1 MRNSNGL
8 LIVYDACNS
17 LSFEKVD
24 YWLKLSRQHLGD
36 DCTIY
41 LLGNKS
47 DLIKKNAKNRK
58 VSLELVTK
66 YVIENNIDYWTEC
79 SALENENLQDMFVK
93 FYLDIYRKQK
103 KILENSTKSFTKI
116 YQTRENSYTKSNEC
130 C

>member
-17 LSFEKVD
+17 QSFEKVD
-24 YWLKLSRQHLGD
+24 YWLKLSRQHLGEE
-36 DCTIY
+36 CSIY

-47 DLIKKNAKNRK
+47 DLIKKNSKNRK
-58 VSLELVTK
+58 VSLDIVSK

-79 SALENENLQDMFVK
+79 SALENENLQDTFVK
-93 FYLDIYRKQK
+93 FYLDIYKKQK
-103 KILENSTKSFTKI
+103 KLLENSTKSFTKV